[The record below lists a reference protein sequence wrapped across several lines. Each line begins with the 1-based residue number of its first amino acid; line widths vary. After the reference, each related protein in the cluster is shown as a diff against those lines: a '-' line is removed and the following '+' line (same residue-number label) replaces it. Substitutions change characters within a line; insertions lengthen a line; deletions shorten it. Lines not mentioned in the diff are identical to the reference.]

1 MRWGCCACFV
11 RRWFGNGPSSGNR
24 TAPMSRRS
32 YTGSASVSGARCS
45 SFSALSFRFCR
56 CFRCFFRGSSRRLFR
71 CLGRY
76 RLRLLFLE
84 SRAAVRAKELAFPRF
99 AAAML
104 AFAHGHFPLF
114 QSETVCSPVACKKA
128 PVSKRHRRLA
138 QNLWQCCQDFP
149 FYLNICCAKPQSFRL
164 FRALLP

>member
-1 MRWGCCACFV
+1 
-11 RRWFGNGPSSGNR
+11 
-24 TAPMSRRS
+24 MSRRFLVLCRVLFLR
-32 YTGSASVSGARCS
+32 GSLLLSRLFRRCRLCHDGLRHL
-45 SFSALSFRFCR
+45 FMFRFFRFCR
-56 CFRCFFRGSSRRLFR
+56 RFHCFFRASSGRLFR
-71 CLGRY
+71 SLNRY

-84 SRAAVRAKELAFPRF
+84 SCAAVRAKELAFPRF

-104 AFAHGHFPLF
+104 AFAHGHFSLF
-114 QSETVCSPVACKKA
+114 QSETFCSPVACKKA

-164 FRALLP
+164 FRALLL

>member
-1 MRWGCCACFV
+1 
-11 RRWFGNGPSSGNR
+11 
-24 TAPMSRRS
+24 MSRRS
-32 YTGSASVSGARCS
+32 LVLRRVLFLRSGFILNRLFRRCR
-45 SFSALSFRFCR
+45 LSHAGLCRLFMFRAFRFCR
-56 CFRCFFRGSSRRLFR
+56 RFRCLFRGSSGRLFR

-114 QSETVCSPVACKKA
+114 QSETLCSPVACKKA

-149 FYLNICCAKPQSFRL
+149 FYLNICCAKLQSFRL
-164 FRALLP
+164 FRALLL